1 MDDKPLVAGT
11 MNPMNISLP
20 ELEQAINY
28 WRVQR
33 PAVGEEC
40 ALSPEV
46 NALADVYALMI
57 INHSNSVA
65 LEAMDGVAQQLIAT
79 WRQQL
84 LESAKSM
91 DSVG

>member
-1 MDDKPLVAGT
+1 MD
-11 MNPMNISLP
+11 ISLP

-28 WRVQR
+28 WRLQR

-57 INHSNSVA
+57 INHSSSVA
-65 LEAMDGVAQQLIAT
+65 LASMGSVAQQLIAA
-79 WRQQL
+79 WRQHML
-84 LESAKSM
+84 DLASAR
-91 DSVG
+91 SVG